1 MYELVSIIASHPGV
15 SSEWGIPHGYE
26 FGTAPPRRGPL
37 GSVAGRA
44 AASRLVFHGCVVDC
58 IMNQSEHT
66 LVENPALSMRA
77 TRARFL
83 ALALVTAG
91 TTINYL
97 DRAVL
102 GIAAPLLKTQL
113 HLSPGELGFLLSAFS
128 YSYVASQIPGGMLL
142 DRLGTRI
149 VYGCAVGIW
158 SIFTFLQG
166 AAWSF
171 VTLLACLLGL
181 GAAEA
186 PCFPSNSR
194 VLGAWFPQGERAR
207 ANGVF
212 SLGQYFGLAFL
223 SPPLYWVAD
232 AWGWRALFF
241 LTGAAGLVFTA
252 FWFIFYRDPQHSRAV
267 NGAEL
272 DHIRSGGGL
281 VRPPPPPRWSW
292 RSMRLLL
299 GNRAFLGAGLGQ
311 FASNSTLVFF
321 LTWYPTY
328 LASAQHL
335 KLATAG
341 ILAALPYIAASVGLV
356 FGGWWSDWLI
366 RRTGSA
372 TIGRKAPLVTGLAM
386 ASTLLLAGF
395 VHNIT
400 AVIGVFSFVFFG
412 QGMCNLGWTLITDLA
427 PPNLRGLTTGMF
439 NLFANLA
446 GIIIP
451 AVIGVLLGST
461 RSFVGGLAFVSVIAL
476 LGILCYLVL
485 LGPVRQIELPAAAA

>member
-1 MYELVSIIASHPGV
+1 M
-15 SSEWGIPHGYE
+15 
-26 FGTAPPRRGPL
+26 
-37 GSVAGRA
+37 
-44 AASRLVFHGCVVDC
+44 
-58 IMNQSEHT
+58 QHT
-66 LVENPALSMRA
+66 PFVETPALTVKP
-77 TRARFL
+77 TRVRFL
-83 ALALVTAG
+83 SLALITAG

-102 GIAAPLLKTQL
+102 GIAAPLLKVQL
-113 HLSPGELGFLLSAFS
+113 HLGAAELGLLLSAFS
-128 YSYVASQIPGGMLL
+128 WTYVAAQIPGGMLL

-149 VYGCAVGIW
+149 VYGFALGLW
-158 SIFTFLQG
+158 SIFTFLLG
-166 AAWSF
+166 VAWSF
-171 VTLLACLLGL
+171 ATLLSCLLGL

-232 AWGWRALFF
+232 TWGWRALFYLAGGTGLILTAVWFF
-241 LTGAAGLVFTA
+241 L
-252 FWFIFYRDPQHSRAV
+252 YRDPEHSRSV
-267 NGAEL
+267 NSAEL

-292 RSMRLLL
+292 RSMRMLL

-328 LASAQHL
+328 LASAHHL
-335 KLATAG
+335 KLRTAG
-341 ILAALPYIAASVGLV
+341 LLAALPYIAASVGLLV
-356 FGGWWSDWLI
+356 GGWWSDWLI

-372 TIGRKAPLVTGLAM
+372 TIGRKAPIVTGLAM

-395 VHNIT
+395 VRSNA
-400 AVIGVFSFVFFG
+400 AVIGILSFVFFG

-427 PPNLRGLTTGMF
+427 PPSLRGLTTGMF

-446 GIIIP
+446 GIVTP
-451 AVIGVLLGST
+451 AVIGVILGST
-461 RSFVGGLAFVSVIAL
+461 KSFVGGLAFVSVIAL
-476 LGILCYLVL
+476 LGLLCYLVL
-485 LGPVRQIELPAAAA
+485 LGPVRQIELPLAPAESPR

>member
-1 MYELVSIIASHPGV
+1 MVPESA
-15 SSEWGIPHGYE
+15 
-26 FGTAPPRRGPL
+26 
-37 GSVAGRA
+37 
-44 AASRLVFHGCVVDC
+44 
-58 IMNQSEHT
+58 EHT
-66 LVENPALSMRA
+66 LLLETSALTVKP
-77 TRARFL
+77 TRVRFL
-83 ALALVTAG
+83 SLALVTAG

-102 GIAAPLLKTQL
+102 GIAAPLLRVRL
-113 HLSPGELGFLLSAFS
+113 HLGPSELGLLLSAFS
-128 YSYVASQIPGGMLL
+128 WTYVAAQIPGGILL

-149 VYGCAVGIW
+149 VYGFAVGLW
-158 SIFTFLQG
+158 SIFTFLVG

-171 VTLLACLLGL
+171 ATLLSCLLGL

-232 AWGWRALFF
+232 TWGWRALFF
-241 LTGAAGLVFTA
+241 LTGATGLAFTA
-252 FWFIFYRDPQHSRAV
+252 VWFILYRDPQHSRSV
-267 NGAEL
+267 NSAEL
-272 DHIRSGGGL
+272 EHIRSGGGL
-281 VRPPPPPRWSW
+281 VRPLPPPRWSW

-328 LASAQHL
+328 LASAHHL
-335 KLATAG
+335 TLRTAG
-341 ILAALPYIAASVGLV
+341 LLAALPYIAASVGLLV
-356 FGGWWSDWLI
+356 GGWWSDWLI

-372 TIGRKAPLVTGLAM
+372 TLGRKAPIVTGLAM

-395 VHNIT
+395 VRSNV
-400 AVIGVFSFVFFG
+400 AVIGVLSFVFFG

-427 PPNLRGLTTGMF
+427 PPDLRGLTTGMF

-446 GIIIP
+446 GIVTP
-451 AVIGVLLGST
+451 AVIGVILGST
-461 RSFVGGLAFVSVIAL
+461 RSFVGGLAFVSAVAL
-476 LGILCYLVL
+476 LGVLCYLVL
-485 LGPVRQIELPAAAA
+485 LGPVRQIELPRATAG

>member
-1 MYELVSIIASHPGV
+1 MPQHGGVPIVPAVARQTIPLELGAVRP
-15 SSEWGIPHGYE
+15 
-26 FGTAPPRRGPL
+26 
-37 GSVAGRA
+37 
-44 AASRLVFHGCVVDC
+44 
-58 IMNQSEHT
+58 
-66 LVENPALSMRA
+66 
-77 TRARFL
+77 TRVRFL

-102 GIAAPLLKTQL
+102 GIAAPLLKAQL
-113 HLSPGELGFLLSAFS
+113 HLGPRELGFLLSAFS
-128 YSYVASQIPGGMLL
+128 YSYVAAQIPGGILL

-149 VYGCAVGIW
+149 VYGFAVGLW

-166 AAWSF
+166 VASTF
-171 VTLLACLLGL
+171 VTLLGCLLGL

-223 SPPLYWVAD
+223 SPPLYWVA
-232 AWGWRALFF
+232 ARWGWRALFF
-241 LTGAAGLVFTA
+241 LTGAAGLVFTV
-252 FWFIFYRDPQHSRAV
+252 FWFTLYRDPQHSPTV
-267 NGAEL
+267 NAAEL
-272 DHIRSGGGL
+272 DHIRGGGGL

-335 KLATAG
+335 KLGSAG
-341 ILAALPYIAASVGLV
+341 LLAALPYIAASAGLL
-356 FGGWWSDWLI
+356 FGGWWSDWLV

-372 TIGRKAPLVTGLAM
+372 TIGRKAPIVTGLAM

-395 VHNIT
+395 LHDFL
-400 AVIGVFSFVFFG
+400 GVLGIFSFVFFG

-427 PPNLRGLTTGMF
+427 PPDLRGLTTGMF

-446 GIIIP
+446 GIVIP
-451 AVIGVLLGST
+451 AVIGVILGST

-476 LGILCYLVL
+476 LGMLCYLVL
-485 LGPVRQIELPAAAA
+485 LGPVRRIELTGNSAG

>member
-1 MYELVSIIASHPGV
+1 
-15 SSEWGIPHGYE
+15 
-26 FGTAPPRRGPL
+26 
-37 GSVAGRA
+37 
-44 AASRLVFHGCVVDC
+44 
-58 IMNQSEHT
+58 MNEPEHT
-66 LVENPALSMRA
+66 LIGTPALAARPS
-77 TRARFL
+77 RARFL

-102 GIAAPLLKTQL
+102 GIAAPLLKVQL
-113 HLSPGELGFLLSAFS
+113 HLGPRELGFLLSAFS
-128 YSYVASQIPGGMLL
+128 YSYVAAQIPGGILL
-142 DRLGTRI
+142 DRLGTRL
-149 VYGCAVGIW
+149 VYGFAVGFW
-158 SIFTFLQG
+158 SICTFLQG
-166 AAWSF
+166 VASSF

-223 SPPLYWVAD
+223 SPPLYWIAD
-232 AWGWRALFF
+232 HWGWRVLFF
-241 LTGAAGLVFTA
+241 LTGAAGLIFTG
-252 FWFIFYRDPQHSRAV
+252 FWFALYRDPQDSRAV
-267 NGAEL
+267 NAAEL
-272 DHIRSGGGL
+272 EHIRKGGGL

-292 RSMRLLL
+292 RDMRLLL

-335 KLATAG
+335 KLQTAG
-341 ILAALPYIAASVGLV
+341 LLAALPYIAASVGLV
-356 FGGWWSDWLI
+356 CGGWWSDWLI

-372 TIGRKAPLVTGLAM
+372 TIGRKAPIVTGLAM
-386 ASTLLLAGF
+386 ASTLLLAGL
-395 VHNIT
+395 VHNIV

-427 PPNLRGLTTGMF
+427 PPDLRGLTTGMF

-451 AVIGVLLGST
+451 AVIGIILGST
-461 RSFVGGLAFVSVIAL
+461 RSFMGGLVFVSVIAL
-476 LGILCYLVL
+476 LGVLCYLVL
-485 LGPVRQIELPAAAA
+485 LGPVRRIELTRPAA

>member
-1 MYELVSIIASHPGV
+1 MRAVAKH
-15 SSEWGIPHGYE
+15 
-26 FGTAPPRRGPL
+26 T
-37 GSVAGRA
+37 GSLDFRA
-44 AASRLVFHGCVVDC
+44 V
-58 IMNQSEHT
+58 
-66 LVENPALSMRA
+66 RA

-113 HLSPGELGFLLSAFS
+113 HLGSRELGFLLSVFS
-128 YSYVASQIPGGMLL
+128 YSYVAAQVPGGILL

-149 VYGCAVGIW
+149 VYGFAVGLW

-166 AAWSF
+166 IASSF
-171 VTLLACLLGL
+171 VALLSCLLGL

-186 PCFPSNSR
+186 PCFPANSR

-223 SPPLYWVAD
+223 SPPLYWIAD
-232 AWGWRALFF
+232 RWGWRALFF
-241 LTGAAGLVFTA
+241 LTGAAGLIFTA
-252 FWFIFYRDPQHSRAV
+252 IWLIVYRDPQHSHAV
-267 NGAEL
+267 NSAEL

-335 KLATAG
+335 KLRTAG
-341 ILAALPYIAASVGLV
+341 LLAALPYIAASVGLLV
-356 FGGWWSDWLI
+356 GGWWSDWLI

-372 TIGRKAPLVTGLAM
+372 TIGRKAPIVTGLAM

-395 VHNIT
+395 AHSTVV
-400 AVIGVFSFVFFG
+400 VIGIFSFVFFG

-427 PPNLRGLTTGMF
+427 PPDLRGLTTGMF

-446 GIIIP
+446 GIVIP
-451 AVIGVLLGST
+451 AVIGVILGST

-476 LGILCYLVL
+476 LGVLCYLVL
-485 LGPVRQIELPAAAA
+485 LGPVRQIELSRGSTV

>member
-1 MYELVSIIASHPGV
+1 MPESAKSTLLLATP
-15 SSEWGIPHGYE
+15 
-26 FGTAPPRRGPL
+26 A
-37 GSVAGRA
+37 VA
-44 AASRLVFHGCVVDC
+44 V
-58 IMNQSEHT
+58 
-66 LVENPALSMRA
+66 RA
-77 TRARFL
+77 TRVRFL

-102 GIAAPLLKTQL
+102 GIAAPLLKVQL
-113 HLSPGELGFLLSAFS
+113 HLGASELGLLLSAFS
-128 YSYVASQIPGGMLL
+128 WTYVAAQIPGGILL

-149 VYGCAVGIW
+149 VYGFAVGLW
-158 SIFTFLQG
+158 SIFTFLLG
-166 AAWSF
+166 VAWSF
-171 VTLLACLLGL
+171 ATLLGCLLGL

-232 AWGWRALFF
+232 TWGWRTLFF
-241 LTGAAGLVFTA
+241 LTGGAGLLMTA
-252 FWFIFYRDPQHSRAV
+252 IWFVLYRDPEHSRSV

-292 RSMRLLL
+292 RSMRRLL

-328 LASAQHL
+328 LSSAHHL
-335 KLATAG
+335 KLRSAG
-341 ILAALPYIAASVGLV
+341 LLAALPYIAASVGLLV
-356 FGGWWSDWLI
+356 GGWWSDWLI

-372 TIGRKAPLVTGLAM
+372 TIGRKTPIVTGLAM

-395 VHNIT
+395 VHSNA
-400 AVIGVFSFVFFG
+400 AVIGVLSFVFFG

-427 PPNLRGLTTGMF
+427 PPSLRGLTTGMF

-446 GIIIP
+446 GIVTP
-451 AVIGVLLGST
+451 AVIGVILGST
-461 RSFVGGLAFVSVIAL
+461 KSFVGGLAFVSVIAL
-476 LGILCYLVL
+476 LGVLCYLVL
-485 LGPVRQIELPAAAA
+485 LGPVRQIELAEK